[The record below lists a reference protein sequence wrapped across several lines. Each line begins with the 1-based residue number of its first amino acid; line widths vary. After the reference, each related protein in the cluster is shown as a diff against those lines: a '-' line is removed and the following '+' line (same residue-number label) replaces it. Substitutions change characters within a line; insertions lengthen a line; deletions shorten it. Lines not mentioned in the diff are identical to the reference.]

1 MRAINFRLNCALMVV
16 APAVTV
22 PLCIGG
28 FVFGVKRNVAFGE
41 LEAFSLGEA
50 GFFLSQVTFV
60 LVGVVILFRRPGN
73 PIGALFCLIAMVA
86 SFSTAAGQYVLADY
100 SGNAELP
107 GPAEAAWLGTVTG
120 SFIPVLFTLIV
131 AVFPSGRLVSEKW
144 RWITWTLIVVVV
156 LMLVQAAMLW
166 PVRSPTFEV
175 QDEIAGSSAAPVI
188 FELVFVGL
196 LTALIGSVVSL
207 VVRFRRA
214 RGIERLQLK
223 WFTLG
228 AILAAGGIFAGG
240 ALGIG
245 VDPGLANVV
254 GTSVAAFGAIVLPLS
269 VGAAILRYRLYEI
282 DRIISRTLGYG
293 VLTAILAGSY
303 LLIVLTLQSIL
314 PLDDGSPLIVAI
326 STLGVVAAFGPLRG
340 RIQKAVDRRFNRSR
354 YDAERTIAE
363 FGGRLKSEFELG
375 ALTDDLVEVV
385 ESTLQPTHLS
395 LWLANAEVL
404 ESRRQ
409 TT

>member
-1 MRAINFRLNCALMVV
+1 
-16 APAVTV
+16 
-22 PLCIGG
+22 
-28 FVFGVKRNVAFGE
+28 
-41 LEAFSLGEA
+41 
-50 GFFLSQVTFV
+50 
-60 LVGVVILFRRPGN
+60 
-73 PIGALFCLIAMVA
+73 MVA

-100 SGNAELP
+100 SGTAELP
-107 GPAEAAWLGTVTG
+107 GPAEVAWVGTVTG

-144 RWITWTLIVVVV
+144 RWITWTLVVVV
-156 LMLVQAAMLW
+156 MLMVVQAAMLW
-166 PVRSPTFEV
+166 PVRSPAFEV
-175 QDEIAGSSAAPVI
+175 EDEIAGSSAAPVI

-196 LTALIGSVVSL
+196 LIALVGSVVSL
-207 VVRFRRA
+207 VVRFRRS

-228 AILAAGGIFAGG
+228 AGLAAGGIFAGA

-282 DRIISRTLGYG
+282 DRLISRTLGYG
-293 VLTAILAGSY
+293 FLTAILAGSY
-303 LLIVLTLQSIL
+303 LLIVLALQSIL
-314 PLDDGSPLIVAI
+314 PLDDDSPLIVAI

-363 FGGRLKSEFELG
+363 FNGRLRTEVELG
-375 ALTDDLVEVV
+375 SLTDDLVGVV

-395 LWLANAEVL
+395 LWLAHAETSVGRP
-404 ESRRQ
+404 S
-409 TT
+409 

>member
-1 MRAINFRLNCALMVV
+1 MTSVRKIGYVQPAHVSLWLSDGKGGYVMSARLDRVLMLV

-28 FVFGVKRNVAFGE
+28 FVFGMQRTVAVGE

-60 LVGVVILFRRPGN
+60 LVGVLILFRRPGH
-73 PIGALFCLIAMVA
+73 PIGALFCLIAVVA

-107 GPAEAAWLGTVTG
+107 GPAEVAWVGTVTG

-131 AVFPSGRLVSEKW
+131 AVFPSGRLLSEKW
-144 RWITWTLIVVVV
+144 RWITWTLIGVGV

-175 QDEIAGSSAAPVI
+175 EDEIAGSSAAPVI
-188 FELVFVGL
+188 FELVFAGL
-196 LTALIGSVVSL
+196 LIALIGSVVSL
-207 VVRFRRA
+207 VVRFRRS

-228 AILAAGGIFAGG
+228 AVLAAGGIFAGAASG
-240 ALGIG
+240 VG

-282 DRIISRTLGYG
+282 DRIISRTLAYG
-293 VLTAILAGSY
+293 L
-303 LLIVLTLQSIL
+303 
-314 PLDDGSPLIVAI
+314 
-326 STLGVVAAFGPLRG
+326 
-340 RIQKAVDRRFNRSR
+340 VDRDS
-354 YDAERTIAE
+354 
-363 FGGRLKSEFELG
+363 GWL
-375 ALTDDLVEVV
+375 
-385 ESTLQPTHLS
+385 LS
-395 LWLANAEVL
+395 AH
-404 ESRRQ
+404 RC
-409 TT
+409 

>member
-1 MRAINFRLNCALMVV
+1 MSAMSARLDRALMFV

-22 PLCIGG
+22 PLCIAG
-28 FVFGVKRNVAFGE
+28 FVFGLQRNVAFGE

-60 LVGVVILFRRPGN
+60 LVGVVILFRRPGH
-73 PIGALFCLIAMVA
+73 PIGTLFCLIAVVA

-107 GPAEAAWLGTVTG
+107 GPAEAAWVGTVTG

-131 AVFPSGRLVSEKW
+131 AVFPSGRLLSEKW
-144 RWITWTLIVVVV
+144 RWITWTMIGVVV

-166 PVRSPTFEV
+166 PVRSPAFEV
-175 QDEIAGSSAAPVI
+175 EDEIAGSSAAPII
-188 FELVFVGL
+188 FELVFAGL
-196 LTALIGSVVSL
+196 LIALIGSVVSL
-207 VVRFRRA
+207 VVRFRRS

-228 AILAAGGIFAGG
+228 AVLAAGGIFAGA
-240 ALGIG
+240 ALGVG

-254 GTSVAAFGAIVLPLS
+254 GTSVAALGAIVLPLS

-363 FGGRLKSEFELG
+363 FGGRLRTEVEIGSLS
-375 ALTDDLVEVV
+375 DDLVGVI
-385 ESTLQPTHLS
+385 SRTMQPTHVS
-395 LWLANAEVL
+395 LWLRSTG
-404 ESRRQ
+404 ESP
-409 TT
+409 